1 MPLESWKPQISQK
14 AISVVHSFSDFHSD
28 PRPIQAD
35 KAFIHFQKSQCL
47 ISHDPPSFQSIFSY
61 IAQLHFFQ
69 GSLSEARPN
78 YLFLYNPLPALLY
91 ATQWKVERVAS

>member
-14 AISVVHSFSDFHSD
+14 AISVVHSFSNFHSD

-47 ISHDPPSFQSIFSY
+47 ISTFRTI
-61 IAQLHFFQ
+61 
-69 GSLSEARPN
+69 
-78 YLFLYNPLPALLY
+78 LL
-91 ATQWKVERVAS
+91 WEDNLLEI